1 MDTAM
6 YQRYGTSSRF
16 DSGREEMSQRHLLYY
31 LLREGF
37 VGHAR
42 ELLDNCMLQCG
53 REDCDV
59 EFLFWKGKSFTALG
73 LWLGFQMRRR

>member
-1 MDTAM
+1 M
-6 YQRYGTSSRF
+6 YQRYGASSGF

-42 ELLDNCMLQCG
+42 AILDNHMPPC
-53 REDCDV
+53 REDDDV
-59 EFLFWKGKSFTALG
+59 EFMFWKGKGFRILE
-73 LWLGFQMRRR
+73 LWLGFRMRT